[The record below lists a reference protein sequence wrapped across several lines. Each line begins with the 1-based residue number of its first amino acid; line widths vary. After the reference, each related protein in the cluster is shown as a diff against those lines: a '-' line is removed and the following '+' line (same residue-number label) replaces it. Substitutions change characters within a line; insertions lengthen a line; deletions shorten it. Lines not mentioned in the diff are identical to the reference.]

1 MSAEILI
8 VDDNSDIRFILD
20 ELIKETGYKTRLAAN
35 FNQALTEI
43 DKKLPDVAILD
54 VKLDKGDNDGIQLL
68 DHIKK
73 KNSDI
78 PVIMISGHANIEM
91 AISSLK
97 SGAFEFI
104 QKPFDKE
111 RLLNFV
117 NRAVENYN
125 LKNENKNLNS
135 KLFHSFDLIGK
146 SSNIT
151 SIKDQIQKLSQSESR
166 VFISGPTG
174 SGKELISRKI
184 YKNSKRKDGPFIIIN
199 GALLDAKKY
208 ELELFGEERN
218 NGSIIYGALEKASG
232 GVLLIDEVTEIPL
245 ETQSKIL
252 RVIIDQKFKRLNGNH
267 DIKVDVRIICSN
279 SKDMIKEIKNGNF
292 REDLYHRLN
301 VFNIKIEPLNKRIE
315 DIPLLIEYFIENI
328 CSTYNY
334 KSFSI
339 KDNNYLLNYDWPGN
353 VRELR
358 NLIER
363 IAILSPGEN
372 NEKIIE
378 IIKESLSKSIEDSF
392 SVTDTLSI
400 PLREARESFE
410 KEYLIS
416 QLKKFS
422 GNISKTAKFVGMER
436 SALHR
441 KLKILG
447 VKDLN

>member
-20 ELIKETGYKTRLAAN
+20 ELIREAGYKTRLAAN

-43 DKKLPDVAILD
+43 DKKLPDVAIMD

-73 KNSDI
+73 KNVDI

-91 AISSLK
+91 AVNSLK

-135 KLFHSFDLIGK
+135 KLFHSFDLIGR

-151 SIKDQIQKLSQSESR
+151 SIRDQIQKLSQSESR
-166 VFISGPTG
+166 VFINGPTG

-184 YKNSKRKDGPFIIIN
+184 YKNSKRKKGPFIIIN

-208 ELELFGEERN
+208 ELELFGEERDD
-218 NGSIIYGALEKASG
+218 GSITYGALEKASG

-252 RVIIDQKFKRLNGNH
+252 RVIIDQKFKRLNSNH
-267 DIKVDVRIICSN
+267 DIRVDVRIICSN
-279 SKDMIKEIKNGNF
+279 SKDMIKEINNGNF

-301 VFNIKIEPLNKRIE
+301 VFNINIEPLNKRIE
-315 DIPLLIEYFIENI
+315 DIPLLIDYFIENI
-328 CSTYNY
+328 CKTYNY

-339 KDNNYLLNYDWPGN
+339 NENNYLLNYNWPGN

-372 NEKIIE
+372 NEKIIN
-378 IIKESLSKSIEDSF
+378 IIKESLSKSVEDNF

-410 KEYLIS
+410 KEYLVS
-416 QLKKFS
+416 QLKKFG
-422 GNISKTAKFVGMER
+422 GNISKTSKFVGMER